1 MKPKINKLYM
11 HNLSNGAHC
20 NFMDAI
26 STKYNSK
33 EVLRTQLKDE
43 LAAFDIVLEEE
54 FEAFGLP
61 RKSQLSDSIWQN
73 DRTRREGLLGLFD
86 LVKAHLYLREGTRYE
101 AAASLKQFMK
111 DCRLSPRASINEL
124 SGMLTVFLDN
134 LEELHPGKAELI
146 GGTPFIELMR
156 VANNAVCQDMALRNK
171 ERSGREKGAMRK
183 ARRETDLAYNTL
195 MRKTEALYLVDT
207 ENAAVYQQAID
218 EINAQIKHYKE
229 QELTSRTRQKKDS
242 EANPATE

>member
-26 STKYNSK
+26 SAKYNGK
-33 EVLRTQLKDE
+33 EVLRTHLPDE
-43 LAAFDIVLEEE
+43 LAAFDSVLEKE
-54 FEAFGLP
+54 FEALGLP

-73 DRTRREGLLGLFD
+73 DRTRRDGLLGLFD
-86 LVKAHLYLREGTRYE
+86 LVKAHLYLREGAQYE

-111 DCRLSPRASINEL
+111 DCRLSPRASLNEL
-124 SGMLTVFLDN
+124 SGILTAFLDN
-134 LEELHPGKAELI
+134 LEELHPGKAGLI
-146 GGTPFIELMR
+146 GGTPFIEQIT
-156 VANNAVCQDMALRNK
+156 VANNAVCQDMSLRNK

-183 ARRETDLAYNTL
+183 ARQETDLAYNAL
-195 MRKTEALYLVDT
+195 MQKTEALYLVDT
-207 ENAAVYQQAID
+207 ENAIVYRQAID

-229 QELTSRTRQKKDS
+229 QELTSRIRRKE
-242 EANPATE
+242 EAGTDHATE

>member
-1 MKPKINKLYM
+1 MKSIINKLYL
-11 HNLSNGAHC
+11 HNLSNAAHC

-26 STKYNSK
+26 SVKYNEN
-33 EVLRTQLKDE
+33 EVLRTRLKQE
-43 LAAFDIVLEEE
+43 LAAFDTVLEKE
-54 FEAFGLP
+54 FDAFGLP

-73 DRTRREGLLGLFD
+73 DRTRREGLLGIFS
-86 LVKAHLYLREGTRYE
+86 LVKAHLYLREGAQYE

-111 DCRLSPRASINEL
+111 DCRLSPRASLNEL

-134 LEELHPGKAELI
+134 LEELHPGKAGLI
-146 GGTPFIELMR
+146 GGMPFIEQITA
-156 VANNAVCQDMALRNK
+156 ANNAVYRDMALRNK

-183 ARRETDLAYNTL
+183 TRRETDLAYNAL

-207 ENAAVYQQAID
+207 ENATVYRQAID

-229 QELTSRTRQKKDS
+229 QELTSRIRRKE
-242 EANPATE
+242 EAGTDHATE